1 VTREH
6 SFDAYGVSERLP
18 QTDPIDEAIAELRI
32 NGYTTLSSGF
42 STEFIDSL
50 KDSLDRTYAKQV
62 AEIGAESDLLSIND
76 ADIARCMLSYEADYL
91 KVATA
96 APLMELTRRYL
107 GLEFVLMM
115 QNGIINRPDRENYQ
129 AKWHRDLNYQHWTT
143 SKPMAMNAL
152 LCIDE
157 FTYENGATFV
167 LPGTHH
173 VAPFPTD
180 AFAQTFERQLAVPAG
195 SFLVLDAMVFHRAGI
210 NRSSNVRRA
219 VNHVIG
225 LPFMAQQID
234 IPSAMSRTGAAIP
247 DDPAIRKYLNF
258 RWAPAAD
265 AIEWRQRRIVR

>member
-1 VTREH
+1 MTNEH
-6 SFDAYGVSERLP
+6 SFGAYGVSERLRE
-18 QTDPIDEAIAELRI
+18 TDPIDEAIAELRI
-32 NGYTTLSSGF
+32 NGYTTLASGF

-50 KDSLDRTYAKQV
+50 KAGLDRTYAKQV
-62 AEIGAESDLLSIND
+62 AEIGAESDLMSIND
-76 ADIARCMLSYEADYL
+76 ADTARCVLSYEADYL

-96 APLMELTRRYL
+96 APLMELARRFL
-107 GLEFVLMM
+107 GPEFVLMM

-129 AKWHRDLNYQHWTT
+129 AKWHRDLNYQHWTS

-180 AFAQTFERQLAVPAG
+180 AFARKFEKQLAVPAG

-210 NRSSNVRRA
+210 NRSSHVRRA

-265 AIEWRQRRIVR
+265 AIEWRRRRIVR